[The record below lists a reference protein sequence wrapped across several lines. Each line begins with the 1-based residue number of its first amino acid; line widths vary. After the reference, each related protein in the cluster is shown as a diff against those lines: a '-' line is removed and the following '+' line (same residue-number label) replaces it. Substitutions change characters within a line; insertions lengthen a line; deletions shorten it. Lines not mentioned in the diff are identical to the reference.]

1 MMLDVRQVAME
12 FEGLVA
18 LSGVSLTV
26 REKEIKALIGPNG
39 AGKTTLFNVVGG
51 LFPCTRG
58 EIFFK
63 DRDITRMR
71 SHQICRLGMARTFQI
86 PRLFKQMTVLENVK
100 TGCFPW
106 TRSDIISCAL
116 KTPFCRREAQEIACF
131 SEEILEVL
139 GLKKEADTL
148 AEKLPIGA
156 QKLLEIGRALAT
168 KPAFVL
174 LDEPAGGLNDRETE
188 QLAETILRLRDSFGI
203 TILLVEHDMNLVMD
217 VADTIV
223 VLNHGEKIAEG
234 TPGDIQNNED
244 VIAAYLGSATAEKG
258 PPCFI

>member
-1 MMLDVRQVAME
+1 MLDVRQVSKE

-18 LSGVSLTV
+18 LSGVSFTV

-39 AGKTTLFNVVGG
+39 AGKTTLFNVVCGS
-51 LFPCTRG
+51 FPCTHG
-58 EIFFK
+58 EIFFR
-63 DRDITRMR
+63 DRNITRLK
-71 SHQICRLGMARTFQI
+71 SHQICRLGMGRTFQI

-106 TRSDIISCAL
+106 TRSDIIACAL
-116 KTPFCRREAQEIACF
+116 KTPACRNEAHKIQLF
-131 SEEILEVL
+131 SEEILKAV
-139 GLKKEADTL
+139 GLRNEADTL

-168 KPAFVL
+168 KPVFLL

-188 QLAETILRLRDSFGI
+188 QLADTILMLRNSLGI

-217 VADTIV
+217 IADTIV

-234 TPGDIQNNED
+234 TPEEIQRNED
-244 VIAAYLGSATAEKG
+244 VIAAYLGREM
-258 PPCFI
+258 P